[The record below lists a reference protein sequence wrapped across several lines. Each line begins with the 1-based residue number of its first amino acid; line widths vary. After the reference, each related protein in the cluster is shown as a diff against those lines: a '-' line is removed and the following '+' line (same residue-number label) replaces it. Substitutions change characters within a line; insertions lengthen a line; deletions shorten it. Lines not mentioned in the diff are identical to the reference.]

1 MLVQRPGV
9 KDYLASGMQ
18 EDGSWN
24 IFLKAA
30 ELSYRMG
37 ETGGPCWCDF
47 IYGFFPLNFL
57 CNSFSSSFTC
67 FCFTPIVG
75 LLSTFLVCREQQP
88 RNIQKTCA
96 ALIQTRTTCSE
107 KKMSNGSKVQLF
119 ALYFHLVCTSTYHF
133 SGISMKGM
141 LGHVGKMVTCF
152 EVLATLRVGGGP
164 CCDLGDS
171 QVTPSK
177 NANV

>member
-24 IFLKAA
+24 VFLKAA

-47 IYGFFPLNFL
+47 IYGCFLFPSIFFAIHLVRL
-57 CNSFSSSFTC
+57 FTC

-75 LLSTFLVCREQQP
+75 LLSTFFWGVES
-88 RNIQKTCA
+88 NKKEI
-96 ALIQTRTTCSE
+96 S
-107 KKMSNGSKVQLF
+107 KKMCS
-119 ALYFHLVCTSTYHF
+119 
-133 SGISMKGM
+133 
-141 LGHVGKMVTCF
+141 
-152 EVLATLRVGGGP
+152 
-164 CCDLGDS
+164 
-171 QVTPSK
+171 
-177 NANV
+177 

>member
-37 ETGGPCWCDF
+37 ETGGLCWCDF
-47 IYGFFPLNFL
+47 IYGCFFFPSIF
-57 CNSFSSSFTC
+57 
-67 FCFTPIVG
+67 
-75 LLSTFLVCREQQP
+75 
-88 RNIQKTCA
+88 
-96 ALIQTRTTCSE
+96 
-107 KKMSNGSKVQLF
+107 F
-119 ALYFHLVCTSTYHF
+119 AIHLVRLSRASVSLQSLDCSPIFWCVESNNQEISRPEPLVVKKRCQMDPRCSSLPCISIWFAPQLIIEGHF
-133 SGISMKGM
+133 YEGM

-171 QVTPSK
+171 QVTPST

>member
-1 MLVQRPGV
+1 MAFRSCRVMLVQRPGV

-47 IYGFFPLNFL
+47 IYGCFLFPSIFFAIHLVRL
-57 CNSFSSSFTC
+57 SRASVSLQSLDCS
-67 FCFTPIVG
+67 PI
-75 LLSTFLVCREQQP
+75 FLVCGEQQP
-88 RNIQKTCA
+88 KNIQTG
-96 ALIQTRTTCSE
+96 TTCSE

-133 SGISMKGM
+133 SGISMKECWGM
-141 LGHVGKMVTCF
+141 WEKW
-152 EVLATLRVGGGP
+152 
-164 CCDLGDS
+164 
-171 QVTPSK
+171 
-177 NANV
+177 